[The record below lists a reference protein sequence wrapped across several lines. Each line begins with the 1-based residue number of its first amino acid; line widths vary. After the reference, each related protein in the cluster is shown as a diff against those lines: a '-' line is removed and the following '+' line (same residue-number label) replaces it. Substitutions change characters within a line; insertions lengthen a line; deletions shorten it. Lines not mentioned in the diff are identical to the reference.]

1 MRAGVIG
8 GGGWGSAFAI
18 HLGRLGIS
26 TRLWVREEEVFRELR
41 KTRRNS
47 LFLSGFYFPRSV
59 SFTGDIREMAGCSEV
74 IFIAVPSRYCRAI
87 FSAIAP
93 DLSGSQVVVSLT
105 KGIEEGTLKRMT
117 EIMSE
122 VFPRRGRPA
131 LAVLSGPS
139 FAREVAE
146 KHPTAVVIASPD
158 GACAGEIQRL
168 VSNIYFRAYT
178 SRDVV
183 GVELA
188 GAAKNVI
195 AIAAGISDSLGAGHN
210 SRAALITRGIAEMT
224 RLGVKLGARK
234 ETFLGLAGIGDL
246 VLTCTARL
254 SRNYHVGFELGKGR
268 RLQQILGETKM
279 VAEGVTTTVSVRNL
293 ARREGIEMPI
303 SEEVYRVLYENKSP
317 RASLRDLMRRALK
330 VE

>member
-1 MRAGVIG
+1 MRAGIIG

-18 HLGRLGIS
+18 HLGRLGLR
-26 TRLWVREEEVFRELR
+26 TRLWVREEEIFQELR

-47 LFLSGFYFPRSV
+47 VFLPGFYFPRTV
-59 SFTGDIREMAGCSEV
+59 SFSHDIQDTAAFAEV
-74 IFIAVPSRYCRAI
+74 LFIAVPSRFCRLV

-93 DLSGSQVVVSLT
+93 ALSASQAVVSLT

-122 VFPRRGRPA
+122 VFPRRGRPT

-146 KHPTAVVIASPD
+146 KHPTAVVIASSD
-158 GACAGEIQRL
+158 GGCAGEVQRL
-168 VSNIYFRAYT
+168 ISNIHFRAYT
-178 SRDVV
+178 SDDVI

-188 GAAKNVI
+188 GAVKNVI
-195 AIAAGISDSLGAGHN
+195 AVAAGISDSLGTGHN

-254 SRNYHVGFELGKGR
+254 SRNYRVGFELGKGR
-268 RLQQILGETKM
+268 RLERILAETKM
-279 VAEGVTTTVSVRNL
+279 VAEGVTTTVSVRDL
-293 ARREGIEMPI
+293 AARERVEMPI
-303 SEEVYRVLYENKSP
+303 SQEVYRVLYENKSP
-317 RASLRDLMRRALK
+317 RTSLRDLMRRTLK

>member
-1 MRAGVIG
+1 MRAGIIG
-8 GGGWGSAFAI
+8 AGGWGSAFAI
-18 HLGRLGIS
+18 HLGRLGIR
-26 TRLWVREEEVFRELR
+26 TRLWVREEEVFRDLR
-41 KTRRNS
+41 RTRRNS
-47 LFLSGFYFPRSV
+47 VFLPGFSFPRSI
-59 SFTGDIREMAGCSEV
+59 SFSRDIRETAGWSEV
-74 IFIAVPSRYCRAI
+74 LFIAVPSRFCRSV
-87 FSAIAP
+87 FSAIAS
-93 DLSGSQVVVSLT
+93 DLSASQVVVSLT
-105 KGIEEGTLKRMT
+105 KGIEERTLKRMT

-122 VFPRRGRPA
+122 IFPRRVKPT

-146 KHPTAVVIASPD
+146 RHPTAVVV
-158 GACAGEIQRL
+158 ACSEAGRAGDIQRL
-168 VSNIYFRAYT
+168 ISNVHFRAYT
-178 SRDVV
+178 SHDVV

-188 GAAKNVI
+188 GAMKNVI

-246 VLTCTARL
+246 ILTCTARL
-254 SRNYHVGFELGKGR
+254 SRNYRVGFELGKGR
-268 RLQQILGETKM
+268 SLERILSETKM

-293 ARREGIEMPI
+293 ARREGTEMPI
-303 SEEVYRVLYENKSP
+303 SDEVYRVLYENKKP
-317 RASLRDLMRRALK
+317 RVSLRDLMRRTLK